1 MNNDQIEKLEKS
13 IINMKGKKS
22 RLFFVVQDTK
32 GNAKAAVRY
41 IYQMAMS
48 LRKSGYNPVMLHEKP
63 DYEGVGEWLG
73 EEYMEIEH
81 KPIEGSSLEISPDDL
96 IIVPEIYGFIM
107 DQITKLPCGK
117 IVLSQ
122 CQDYIYETLQPG
134 QSWSQLGFLKCI
146 TTTEQQKEYIRTT
159 MRNVSIDVIEPV
171 ISDCF
176 VKSEYPAKTIV
187 NIHTRDHRDTTN
199 LIKVFYSKF
208 PQYRWITFRDLRGL
222 TEKEYIRTTM
232 RNVSIDVI
240 EPVISDCF
248 VKSEYPA
255 KTIVNIHTRD
265 HRDTTNLIKVF
276 YSKFPQYRWITFR
289 DLRGLTEKEFSQ
301 AMKDSFV
308 SVWVDQNGSYG
319 TFPLESMKVGV
330 PVIGLV
336 PDLIPSWMDE
346 NNGVWINN
354 KTMLVDVL
362 SDFIQ
367 NWLEDN
373 INPSLIENM
382 ESTVNSLQTL
392 DQFETKVIE
401 LFDEMLKVRLESFE
415 AQLNKLQVIEE

>member
-13 IINMKGKKS
+13 IANMKDKKS

-48 LRKSGYNPVMLHEKP
+48 LKKSGFNPIMLHEKP
-63 DYEGVGEWLG
+63 DYTGVGEWLG
-73 EEYMEIEH
+73 EEYMEIDH
-81 KPIEGSSLEISPDDL
+81 KPIEGSSLEISPDD
-96 IIVPEIYGFIM
+96 IIVVPEIYGFIM

-134 QSWSQLGFLKCI
+134 QSWNQLGFLKCI
-146 TTTEQQKEYIRTT
+146 TITEQQKEYIRST
-159 MRNVSIDVIEPV
+159 MRGVSIDVIEPV

-199 LIKVFYSKF
+199 LIKIFYSKF

-222 TEKEYIRTTM
+222 TE
-232 RNVSIDVI
+232 
-240 EPVISDCF
+240 
-248 VKSEYPA
+248 
-255 KTIVNIHTRD
+255 
-265 HRDTTNLIKVF
+265 
-276 YSKFPQYRWITFR
+276 
-289 DLRGLTEKEFSQ
+289 TEFAQ

-336 PDLIPSWMDE
+336 PDLVPSWMDE

-354 KTMLVDVL
+354 KTMMADVL

-373 INPSLIENM
+373 INPSLFENM
-382 ESTVNSLQTL
+382 ETTVNSLQTL
-392 DQFETKVIE
+392 DQFETKVVE
-401 LFDEMLKVRLESFE
+401 LFNNMLRVRLESFE
-415 AQLNKLQVIEE
+415 SQLNKLQVIEE

>member
-13 IINMKGKKS
+13 ITNMKDKKS

-48 LRKSGYNPVMLHEKP
+48 LKKSGFNPIMLHEKP
-63 DYEGVGEWLG
+63 DYTGVGEWLG
-73 EEYMEIEH
+73 EEYMEIDH
-81 KPIEGSSLEISPDDL
+81 KPIEGSSLEISPDD
-96 IIVPEIYGFIM
+96 IIVVPEIYGFIM

-134 QSWSQLGFLKCI
+134 QSWNQLGFLKCI
-146 TTTEQQKEYIRTT
+146 TITEQQKEYIRST
-159 MRNVSIDVIEPV
+159 MRGVSIDVIEPI

-176 VKSEYPAKTIV
+176 VKSGYPAKTIV

-199 LIKVFYSKF
+199 LIKIFYSKF

-222 TEKEYIRTTM
+222 TE
-232 RNVSIDVI
+232 
-240 EPVISDCF
+240 
-248 VKSEYPA
+248 
-255 KTIVNIHTRD
+255 
-265 HRDTTNLIKVF
+265 
-276 YSKFPQYRWITFR
+276 
-289 DLRGLTEKEFSQ
+289 TEFAE

-308 SVWVDQNGSYG
+308 SVWIDQNGSYG

-336 PDLIPSWMDE
+336 PDLVPNWMDE

-354 KTMLVDVL
+354 KTMMADVL

-373 INPSLIENM
+373 INPSLLENM

-392 DQFETKVIE
+392 DEFETKVVK
-401 LFDEMLKVRLESFE
+401 LFDDMINVRLESFE